1 MKILASVSPG
11 EVRVAAVE
19 AGALVDYA
27 LWRPGL
33 PDGVGDLYR
42 GRITARLPALGGAF
56 VSLGENEG
64 FLPERDG
71 GTAPVG
77 TVRGVRVVRAAQGGK
92 GGRLAASPAEA
103 GPVGAGPVG
112 LIARGPGAVERLA
125 ALHPTAEIAAD
136 DAGLLAS
143 LRAVL
148 GERLALVP
156 RAFDD
161 DIAAQVADL
170 ASFDVALP
178 LGAHL
183 TIHPTAAV
191 TAIDLDLAG
200 GAEQR
205 GGKRGAHEAVN
216 RAAIPAL
223 AREIRLRNLAGG
235 IIIDFAGLSVKRRAT
250 LGPTLAA
257 ALASDPLAPRF
268 LGFSALGLAEVL
280 RPRIHPPLHEMLTT
294 PHAHALAA
302 LREAAA
308 SVAADP
314 ATALCLTAAPAV
326 IRALQADSVATEQF
340 LHRAGRKL
348 ALREDRT
355 LPPHA
360 WKLAPQEQR

>member
-11 EVRVAAVE
+11 EVRVAAVDDD
-19 AGALVDYA
+19 GLIDYA
-27 LWRPGL
+27 LWRPGR
-33 PDGVGDLYR
+33 PDGVGDVYR

-56 VSLGENEG
+56 VSLGDSEG

-77 TVRGVRVVRAAQGGK
+77 TVLGLRVVRAAQGGK
-92 GGRLAASPAEA
+92 GVRLAASPTD
-103 GPVGAGPVG
+103 PGPVG
-112 LIARGPGAVERLA
+112 LIARGPGAVENLA
-125 ALHPTAEIAAD
+125 AQHPAATIEID
-136 DAGLLAS
+136 DAALFAT
-143 LRAVL
+143 LRPML
-148 GERLALVP
+148 GDRLVLVP

-161 DIAAQVADL
+161 EISNMVADL
-170 ASFDVALP
+170 ASVDVALP
-178 LGAHL
+178 LGARM
-183 TIHPTAAV
+183 TIHPTAAF

-205 GGKRGAHEAVN
+205 GNKRGAHEAVN

-250 LGPTLAA
+250 LGPALAA
-257 ALASDPLAPRF
+257 ALAPDPLAPRF

-280 RPRIHPPLHEMLTT
+280 RPRIHPPLHELLAT
-294 PHAHALAA
+294 PHAYGLAA
-302 LREAAA
+302 LRDAAA

-314 ATALCLTAAPAV
+314 AIALQLIAAPSV
-326 IRALQADSVATEQF
+326 IRALQSDSVATAQF
-340 LHRAGRKL
+340 LHRAGRPL

>member
-1 MKILASVSPG
+1 VKILAAVSPG

-19 AGALVDYA
+19 DDRLIDYA
-27 LWRPGL
+27 LWRPGC

-56 VSLGENEG
+56 VSLGDSEG

-77 TVRGVRVVRAAQGGK
+77 TVLGLRVVRAAQGGK
-92 GGRLAASPAEA
+92 GVRLAASPAE
-103 GPVGAGPVG
+103 PGPVG
-112 LIARGPGAVERLA
+112 LVARGPGAVERLA
-125 ALHPTAEIAAD
+125 AQYPDAAIAID
-136 DAGLLAS
+136 DAGLLAELRPTLGDRLS
-143 LRAVL
+143 LVAH
-148 GERLALVP
+148 
-156 RAFDD
+156 AFDD
-161 DIAAQVADL
+161 EIRAQVADL
-170 ASFDVALP
+170 GSFALALP
-178 LGAHL
+178 LGARM

-205 GGKRGAHEAVN
+205 GNKRGAHEAVN

-250 LGPTLAA
+250 LGPALAA

-280 RPRIHPPLHEMLTT
+280 RPRIYPPLHEMLTT

-314 ATALCLTAAPAV
+314 ATALQLTAAPTV
-326 IRALQADSVATEQF
+326 ISALQADSVATTQF
-340 LHRAGRKL
+340 LHRAGRPL